1 MKLIFSMMVFAKI
14 SLFANVGDVILTYK
28 MNNRISGE
36 NDETDLEFKNLSIID
51 EDQVFYLNLKEKWL
65 SVECKKDVDEG
76 K

>member
-1 MKLIFSMMVFAKI
+1 
-14 SLFANVGDVILTYK
+14 